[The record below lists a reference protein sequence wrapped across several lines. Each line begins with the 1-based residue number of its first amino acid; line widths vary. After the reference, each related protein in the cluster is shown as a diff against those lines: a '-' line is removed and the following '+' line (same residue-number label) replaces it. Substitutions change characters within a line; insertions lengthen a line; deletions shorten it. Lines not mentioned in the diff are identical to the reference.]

1 MRACGSRSIRLLRK
15 KQAAQEAAKLE
26 HQQHEVEAVEPEPV
40 AEPEPAPVARKKKAK
55 KKVSKKKSRRSA
67 R

>member
-40 AEPEPAPVARKKKAK
+40 AEPEPEPAPVARKKKAK
-55 KKVSKKKSRRSA
+55 KKASKKARRKG
-67 R
+67 